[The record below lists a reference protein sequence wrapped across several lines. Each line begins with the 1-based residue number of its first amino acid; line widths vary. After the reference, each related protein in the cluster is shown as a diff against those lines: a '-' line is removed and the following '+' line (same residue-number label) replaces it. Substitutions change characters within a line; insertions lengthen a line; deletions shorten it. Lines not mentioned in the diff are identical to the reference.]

1 MNSNLFEVL
10 FPIFVL
16 VAAVGIIAWLLL
28 RIKKSG
34 ASMTTTLHGT
44 VYETYNK
51 EIQASVKQVL
61 EQKVKKLDEQ
71 KSDKPIE

>member
-1 MNSNLFEVL
+1 
-10 FPIFVL
+10 
-16 VAAVGIIAWLLL
+16 
-28 RIKKSG
+28 
-34 ASMTTTLHGT
+34 MTTTLHGT